1 MSIKIENLSY
11 TYAQGSAYEI
21 HALKNLSLEI
31 HDGEFIGIIGH
42 TGSGKS
48 TLIQLLDGLI
58 KADEGHIYYD
68 GEDIYAPGYSLRSLR
83 GRVGLVFQ
91 YPEYQLFE
99 TTVLKDAAYGP
110 QNQGFSEEEALEKAR
125 EALVRVK
132 LSEKYW
138 EMSPFELSGG
148 QKRRA
153 AIAGVIAMNPKVLI
167 LDEPTAGLDP
177 KGRDELFDLIR
188 ELHEKM
194 DMTVLLVSHS
204 MEDMANYV
212 QRIVV
217 LNHGTLMLDG
227 TPSEVFSHVQELEQV
242 SLAAPQVTY
251 LMKDLEKAGF
261 PVDTTVTTIE
271 EAKKILA
278 KARKEKLPI
287 VDKDFHLKGLITIKD
302 IEKQIKYPLSAKDD
316 QGRLLCGAA
325 VGITANMMDRI
336 DALVKS
342 HVDVIVV
349 DSAHG
354 HSLNI
359 LNAVKKIKAAYPDL
373 QVIAGNVATGEATR
387 SLIEAGADAVKVG
400 IGPGSIC
407 TTRVVAGIGVPQITA
422 VMDAF
427 AVAKEYGIPIIAD
440 GGIKYSGDM
449 TKAIAA
455 GGNVCMMG
463 SIFAGCDESPG
474 TFELYQGRK
483 YKVYRGMGSIAAM
496 ENGSKDRYFQEN
508 ARKLVP
514 EGVEGRVAYKGTV
527 EDTVFQLMG
536 GLRSGMGYCGTR
548 TIEELKENGRFVKI
562 SAASLKESHPHDIH
576 ITKEAP
582 NYSVDE

>member
-58 KADEGHIYYD
+58 KADEGHIY
-68 GEDIYAPGYSLRSLR
+68 
-83 GRVGLVFQ
+83 
-91 YPEYQLFE
+91 
-99 TTVLKDAAYGP
+99 
-110 QNQGFSEEEALEKAR
+110 SEEEALEKAR

-132 LSEKYW
+132 LPEKYW

-271 EAKKILA
+271 EAKKEII
-278 KARKEKLPI
+278 KL
-287 VDKDFHLKGLITIKD
+287 
-302 IEKQIKYPLSAKDD
+302 
-316 QGRLLCGAA
+316 C
-325 VGITANMMDRI
+325 
-336 DALVKS
+336 
-342 HVDVIVV
+342 
-349 DSAHG
+349 
-354 HSLNI
+354 
-359 LNAVKKIKAAYPDL
+359 
-373 QVIAGNVATGEATR
+373 
-387 SLIEAGADAVKVG
+387 
-400 IGPGSIC
+400 
-407 TTRVVAGIGVPQITA
+407 
-422 VMDAF
+422 
-427 AVAKEYGIPIIAD
+427 
-440 GGIKYSGDM
+440 
-449 TKAIAA
+449 
-455 GGNVCMMG
+455 
-463 SIFAGCDESPG
+463 
-474 TFELYQGRK
+474 
-483 YKVYRGMGSIAAM
+483 
-496 ENGSKDRYFQEN
+496 
-508 ARKLVP
+508 
-514 EGVEGRVAYKGTV
+514 
-527 EDTVFQLMG
+527 
-536 GLRSGMGYCGTR
+536 
-548 TIEELKENGRFVKI
+548 
-562 SAASLKESHPHDIH
+562 
-576 ITKEAP
+576 
-582 NYSVDE
+582 